1 MESVLDS
8 KSTEVNLSSLYLNE
22 LEIDFV
28 KLSSRRRKMSRLII
42 NLSKHEINSF
52 LEIKGVNIPSG
63 HHRPYHMVHMLWH
76 FIYGPYNKGWDI
88 LIMLKRV

>member
-1 MESVLDS
+1 MAV
-8 KSTEVNLSSLYLNE
+8 KSAKLYIIWYILIRMFE

-28 KLSSRRRKMSRLII
+28 KLSSRRSKMSRLII

-63 HHRPYHMVHMLWH
+63 HHRPYHMAYISMIHMLWH
-76 FIYGPYNKGWDI
+76 FI
-88 LIMLKRV
+88 